1 MAAAIDPVKIG
12 DVIMA
17 FALNGRFPEDAD
29 TLPPVS
35 GIDLQPAIDNLS
47 KAGAELEAEIHKIN
61 EETKDDV
68 SVWAKNAKSLQE
80 DIIRSKTMANEITRQ
95 SEAPDVSGE
104 AILDAEEKV
113 DFINRE
119 VQYSQ
124 QLHQVL
130 RGIKRVNELL
140 NQAEQAL
147 TDKRILE
154 SLRLLEE
161 SWAALDNVNAARS
174 CRVMRLLDV
183 RSFEL
188 KATAYEVFNQ
198 IWKSMVNVDVDSC
211 KITIRDK
218 SEDGKLSLADAAIG
232 LKAYKEVDE
241 RLEQLWHNL
250 NTSIVSPR
258 MNYKATTLQG
268 ICANADELSF
278 SASTD
283 HSIENLLADLETIFL
298 FVAKKLPS
306 DLLPNFSSQM
316 VADVMPKLID
326 EWLNTAVPSSL
337 QNMDAFQH
345 AIQRTQQFCTVLSEH
360 GYTGLERITTWAEK
374 APMTWLGKCRD
385 TALDGMRNRLVGGI
399 GAPKQVEKVEKHMV
413 TVAEGKEL
421 ATTGAGA
428 AADTADWND
437 DWGEAWNEEQT
448 VEPTGEAEDTPMDND
463 DGADAWGGWGEDVEE
478 SQGEPKGD
486 AAAADD
492 DGADAWGGWD
502 DDAAPEPAPKAK
514 SAAKPK
520 PAKVV
525 QKSKPPVEQTR
536 ELVLKETYSI
546 SSMPE
551 PVLELIFSILEDGQA
566 LTKEDGEY
574 SLVAGTAPGLFGLP
588 TFALALFRAISPHY
602 YSLGVG
608 GNMYLYN
615 DAMYLAEKL
624 SEFTTN
630 WKERE
635 DITPRAKA
643 MLRLDNDIK
652 TLQSFANRSYAAEMS
667 IQRTVLQD
675 LLGDS
680 QSLLQQDEME
690 AAVES
695 GTMRIRTMA
704 STWETI
710 LARSVWSQA
719 IGSLAD
725 TLATRLISDV
735 LEMSSIGQEEAY
747 NIAKLISAAT
757 ELDDLFLPSKLGD
770 TEPTED
776 EVPATAQYAP
786 NWLRLKY
793 LSEVL
798 QSNLNEVKYLWC
810 DSELSLYFTVDEVVD
825 LIKASFE
832 DNGRT
837 RDTIREIRA
846 KQPLSA

>member
-1 MAAAIDPVKIG
+1 MAATMDAVKIG
-12 DVIMA
+12 DAIMA

-35 GIDLQPAIDNLS
+35 GTDLQPAIDSLTQ
-47 KAGAELEAEIHKIN
+47 AGVELEAEIHQIN
-61 EETKDDV
+61 KETKDDV

-104 AILDAEEKV
+104 AILDAEGKV
-113 DFINRE
+113 EFINRE

-130 RGIKRVNELL
+130 RSIKGVNALL
-140 NQAEQAL
+140 LQAEQAL
-147 TDKRILE
+147 AEKRILE

-161 SWAALDNVNAARS
+161 SRTALGNVNAARS
-174 CRVMRLLDV
+174 SRVMRLLDI
-183 RSFEL
+183 RAFEL
-188 KATAYEVFNQ
+188 KSSAYQVFNQ
-198 IWKSMVNVDVDSC
+198 IWKSMVNIDVDSC
-211 KITIRDK
+211 KITIRDT
-218 SEDGKLSLADAAIG
+218 SEDGSMTLADASTG

-250 NTSIVSPR
+250 DTSIVSPR
-258 MNYKATTLQG
+258 MDYQATSLKS
-268 ICANADELSF
+268 IAANANELSF
-278 SASTD
+278 SEPTD
-283 HSIENLLADLETIFL
+283 HSTDNLLTDLETVFL
-298 FVAKKLPS
+298 FVAKKLPA
-306 DLLPNFSSQM
+306 DLLPSFSSQM
-316 VADVMPKLID
+316 VADVIPKLID
-326 EWLNTAVPSSL
+326 DWLDKDVPSSL
-337 QNMDAFQH
+337 QNMDTFQH
-345 AIQRTQQFCTVLSEH
+345 VIQRTQQFCTALSEN
-360 GYTGLERITTWAEK
+360 GYTGLERISTWAEK

-385 TALDGMRNRLVGGI
+385 TALDSVRNRFAGGI
-399 GAPKQVEKVEKHMV
+399 GDPKQVVKIEKHMV

-437 DWGEAWNEEQT
+437 DWGAAWNEEEPE
-448 VEPTGEAEDTPMDND
+448 VEATQATGDTPMEED
-463 DGADAWGGWGEDVEE
+463 DGADAWGGWGEGADENQE
-478 SQGEPKGD
+478 SAK
-486 AAAADD
+486 ADIAGD
-492 DGADAWGGWD
+492 DGADAWGWD
-502 DDAAPEPAPKAK
+502 DDAATESGPEPRAVQPEPAKVAAK
-514 SAAKPK
+514 SRLRAD
-520 PAKVV
+520 
-525 QKSKPPVEQTR
+525 ETR
-536 ELVLKETYSI
+536 ELILKETYSI

-551 PVLELIFSILEDGQA
+551 PVLELIFSVLDDGLA
-566 LTKEDGEY
+566 LTKEDEKF

-602 YSLGVG
+602 YSLEVG

-624 SEFTTN
+624 GEFSAN

-635 DITPRAKA
+635 DVTPRAKA

-690 AAVES
+690 AAVEA
-695 GTMRIRTMA
+695 GTARIRTMA

-719 IGSLAD
+719 IGSLVD

-757 ELDDLFLPSKLGD
+757 ELDDLFLPSKLSD
-770 TEPTED
+770 TAPTED

-786 NWLRLKY
+786 SWLRLKY
-793 LSEVL
+793 LGEVL

-832 DNGRT
+832 ENART

-846 KQPLSA
+846 KKPLSA

>member
-1 MAAAIDPVKIG
+1 MDPVKIG
-12 DVIMA
+12 DAIMA

-29 TLPPVS
+29 TLPAVS
-35 GIDLQPAIDNLS
+35 DIDLQPAIDSLNQ
-47 KAGAELEAEIHKIN
+47 AGVQLEGEIRQIN
-61 EETKDDV
+61 EETKGDV

-104 AILDAEEKV
+104 AILDAEDKV
-113 DFINRE
+113 EFISRE

-124 QLHQVL
+124 QLQQVL
-130 RGIKRVNELL
+130 RGIKRVNALL
-140 NQAEQAL
+140 DQAEQAL
-147 TDKRILE
+147 AERHVLQ
-154 SLRLLEE
+154 SLSFLEE
-161 SWAALDNVNAARS
+161 SWAALDTVNAARS

-183 RSFEL
+183 RAFEL
-188 KATAYEVFNQ
+188 KSSTYQVFNQ

-211 KITIRDK
+211 TITIRDK
-218 SEDGKLSLADAAIG
+218 SEDGKMSLADASIG

-250 NTSIVSPR
+250 NTSIVMPR
-258 MNYKATTLQG
+258 MDYHATSLRG
-268 ICANADELSF
+268 ISANADELSF
-278 SASTD
+278 SGPTD
-283 HSIENLLADLETIFL
+283 HSIDSLLTDLETIFL
-298 FVAKKLPS
+298 FVAKKLPA
-306 DLLPNFSSQM
+306 DLLPHFSSQM
-316 VADVMPKLID
+316 VTDVMPKLID
-326 EWLNTAVPSSL
+326 EWLNSVVPSSL
-337 QNMDAFQH
+337 QNMDTFQSV
-345 AIQRTQQFCTVLSEH
+345 IQRTQQFCAALNDS
-360 GYTGLERITTWAEK
+360 GYTGLERVSTWAEK

-385 TALDGMRNRLVGGI
+385 TALDGVRKRLAGGI
-399 GAPKQVEKVEKHMV
+399 GDPKQVEKVEKHMV

-428 AADTADWND
+428 AADTADWNEN
-437 DWGEAWNEEQT
+437 WGDAWEED
-448 VEPTGEAEDTPMDND
+448 EPAAEVAQDSEDTPMEDD
-463 DGADAWGGWGEDVEE
+463 DGADAWAGWGEDTEE
-478 SQGEPKGD
+478 TQDTTKAD
-486 AAAADD
+486 AVPGDD
-492 DGADAWGGWD
+492 DGADAWGWG
-502 DDAAPEPAPKAK
+502 DDAAAEPGSKPNSGVK
-514 SAAKPK
+514 SK
-520 PAKVV
+520 PAKAAL
-525 QKSKPPVEQTR
+525 KPRQQANETR
-536 ELVLKETYSI
+536 ELILKETYSI

-551 PVLELIFSILEDGQA
+551 PVLELIFSILEDGNA

-624 SEFTTN
+624 GEFSAK

-635 DITPRAKA
+635 DVTPRGKA

-652 TLQSFANRSYAAEMS
+652 TLQNFANRSYAAEMS

-690 AAVES
+690 AAVEG
-695 GTMRIRTMA
+695 GTTRIRTMA

-725 TLATRLISDV
+725 TLATRLIGDV
-735 LEMSSIGQEEAY
+735 LDMSSIGQDEAY
-747 NIAKLISAAT
+747 SIAKLISVAT

-770 TEPTED
+770 TAPTEE

-810 DSELSLYFTVDEVVD
+810 DSELSLYFTADEVVD
-825 LIKASFE
+825 LVKASFE
-832 DNGRT
+832 ENART

-846 KQPLSA
+846 KQPLST

>member
-1 MAAAIDPVKIG
+1 MDAVKIG
-12 DVIMA
+12 DAIMA

-35 GIDLQPAIDNLS
+35 GTDLQPAIDSLTQ
-47 KAGAELEAEIHKIN
+47 AGVELEAEIHQIN
-61 EETKDDV
+61 KETKDDV

-104 AILDAEEKV
+104 AILDAEGKV
-113 DFINRE
+113 EFINRE

-130 RGIKRVNELL
+130 RSIKGVNALL
-140 NQAEQAL
+140 LQAEQAL
-147 TDKRILE
+147 AEKRILE

-161 SWAALDNVNAARS
+161 SRTALGNVNAARS
-174 CRVMRLLDV
+174 SRVMRLLDI
-183 RSFEL
+183 RAFEL
-188 KATAYEVFNQ
+188 KSSAYQVFNQ
-198 IWKSMVNVDVDSC
+198 IWKSMVNIDVDSC
-211 KITIRDK
+211 KITIRDT
-218 SEDGKLSLADAAIG
+218 SEDGSMTLADASTG

-250 NTSIVSPR
+250 DTSIVSPR
-258 MNYKATTLQG
+258 MDYQATSLKS
-268 ICANADELSF
+268 IAANANELSF
-278 SASTD
+278 SEPTD
-283 HSIENLLADLETIFL
+283 HSTDNLLTDLETVFL
-298 FVAKKLPS
+298 FVAKKLPA
-306 DLLPNFSSQM
+306 DLLPSFSSQM
-316 VADVMPKLID
+316 VADVIPKLID
-326 EWLNTAVPSSL
+326 DWLDKDVPSSL
-337 QNMDAFQH
+337 QNMDTFQH
-345 AIQRTQQFCTVLSEH
+345 VIQRTQQFCTALSEN
-360 GYTGLERITTWAEK
+360 GYTGLERISTWAEK

-385 TALDGMRNRLVGGI
+385 TALDSVRNRFAGGI
-399 GAPKQVEKVEKHMV
+399 GDPKQVVKIEKHMV

-437 DWGEAWNEEQT
+437 DWGAAWNEEEPE
-448 VEPTGEAEDTPMDND
+448 VEATQATGDTPMEED
-463 DGADAWGGWGEDVEE
+463 DGADAWGGWGEGADENQE
-478 SQGEPKGD
+478 SAK
-486 AAAADD
+486 ADIAGD
-492 DGADAWGGWD
+492 DGADAWGWD
-502 DDAAPEPAPKAK
+502 DDAATESGPEPRAVQPEPAKVAAK
-514 SAAKPK
+514 SRLRAD
-520 PAKVV
+520 
-525 QKSKPPVEQTR
+525 ETR
-536 ELVLKETYSI
+536 ELILKETYSI

-551 PVLELIFSILEDGQA
+551 PVLELIFSVLDDGLA
-566 LTKEDGEY
+566 LTKEDEKF

-602 YSLGVG
+602 YSLEVG

-624 SEFTTN
+624 GEFSAN

-635 DITPRAKA
+635 DVTPRAKA

-690 AAVES
+690 AAVEA
-695 GTMRIRTMA
+695 GTARIRTMA

-719 IGSLAD
+719 IGSLVD

-757 ELDDLFLPSKLGD
+757 ELDDLFLPSKLSD
-770 TEPTED
+770 TAPTED

-786 NWLRLKY
+786 SWLRLKY
-793 LSEVL
+793 LGEVL

-832 DNGRT
+832 ENART

-846 KQPLSA
+846 KKPLSA